1 VLDAR
6 LVGLWSDADLY
17 QGSMEEAVVV
27 FRPDG
32 SGWTYWARD
41 GGVFSVHRFGW
52 RTAAT
57 SRLHLRFRQRR
68 SGTWTVRGHE
78 VRHQVDRQHAHDSE
92 LALAYTINAGQDL
105 FGNPATLLELDQ
117 PLIVGTVGDRFAL
130 KHNNTHIEDPTIS
143 GALPRGWR

>member
-6 LVGLWSDADLY
+6 LVGLWSDDVLY
-17 QGSMEEAVVV
+17 QGSMEEAAVV

-52 RTAAT
+52 RTAA
-57 SRLHLRFRQRR
+57 SRLRLGFSQQR
-68 SGTWTVRGHE
+68 SGTWTVQGHE
-78 VRHQVDRQHAHDSE
+78 VRHRVDRQRTRDTE
-92 LALAYTINAGQDL
+92 LALTYTISAGRDL

-117 PLIVGTVGDRFAL
+117 RLIGGTVGDRFAL
-130 KHNNTHIEDPTIS
+130 KHSNIRIEDPTIS

>member
-6 LVGLWSDADLY
+6 LVGLWSDDVLY
-17 QGSMEEAVVV
+17 QGSMEEAAVV
-27 FRPDG
+27 FRANG

-57 SRLHLRFRQRR
+57 SRLHLRFHQQR
-68 SGTWTVRGHE
+68 SGTWTVRGDE
-78 VRHQVDRQHAHDSE
+78 VRHHVDRQGTRDTE
-92 LALAYTINAGQDL
+92 RALTYTINAGRDL
-105 FGNPATLLELDQ
+105 FGSPVTLLELDQ
-117 PLIVGTVGDRFAL
+117 FVIVGTVGDRFAR
-130 KHNNTHIEDPTIS
+130 KHSNMHIEDPTIS